1 MAPNFLRKI
10 NRIME
15 LVLHWTNVIIAEKGK
30 MESIFTNCAPF
41 LAHTGREWVWKF
53 RKRNFLRKN
62 DLILN
67 SKIRPPMEIT
77 KPCRSKA
84 VDFHWNWQKNIR
96 NFGVIFRDCTYRKN
110 QAHSHSE
117 CTPCEK
123 EPTLFRQ
130 TNNRSGNNIH
140 KILSQR
146 GALNKCLLH
155 QKMISLKTFFILYS
169 IYVLQYHSALPY
181 LYEL

>member
-41 LAHTGREWVWKF
+41 LAPHWTEMGLEIPEKEF
-53 RKRNFLRKN
+53 FLRKN

-84 VDFHWNWQKNIR
+84 VDFH
-96 NFGVIFRDCTYRKN
+96 
-110 QAHSHSE
+110 
-117 CTPCEK
+117 
-123 EPTLFRQ
+123 
-130 TNNRSGNNIH
+130 
-140 KILSQR
+140 
-146 GALNKCLLH
+146 
-155 QKMISLKTFFILYS
+155 
-169 IYVLQYHSALPY
+169 
-181 LYEL
+181 